1 MKIKRY
7 LVREMQEAI
16 RLIKQ
21 DLGSEAV
28 IVSSYKV
35 PGKGLIG
42 LFSPRLLEVTAVLDE
57 NPEIQLSVGCPPA
70 QMAVTGDVP
79 SSERELNTSAR
90 SDAFFQT
97 GGGEA
102 QARRRSRHFEDN
114 YNEGE
119 LDRSE
124 LIAQELKKE
133 LVEDA
138 LAGRVPARSQDRPE
152 PGPESEPAR
161 GSLFATIVNTQVK
174 AGQNGDPGP
183 GWRKTLL
190 NMEIHETIV
199 DRLLHSLGGEQKL
212 AADSRAHYYFS
223 LQKQVADLI
232 ETSCRTDKSARVLA
246 FVGPPGVGKTTTL
259 VKLATKFSVYEN
271 KSIAIVA
278 VCNYR
283 MGIVEQLKAHGDF
296 LKIPVELAMTPAELV
311 KALEKHADK
320 DLILVDTFGRSAR
333 NPGEVLELK
342 GFLEAPG
349 EPLDVYLVL
358 SVTAKNK
365 DLAKTAQE
373 FKRVGYTRFIFTQID
388 ETETHGS
395 ILNLVCD
402 LGAPV
407 AYISHGQRIPD
418 DISEATPKKIA
429 KLLFKGVDPD
439 EIVAT

>member
-57 NPEIQLSVGCPPA
+57 NPEIKLSVGCPPA

-79 SSERELNTSAR
+79 VPERELNTAVRPQASLPSGRGA
-90 SDAFFQT
+90 
-97 GGGEA
+97 A
-102 QARRRSRHFEDN
+102 QLRRRSLYVEEHDSED
-114 YNEGE
+114 E
-119 LDRSE
+119 LSGSDLLAR
-124 LIAQELKKE
+124 ELKKE

-138 LAGRVPARSQDRPE
+138 MANRITAKSQERTGGE
-152 PGPESEPAR
+152 R
-161 GSLFATIVNTQVK
+161 KTLFETMVNTQIK

-190 NMEIHETIV
+190 NMEIQESIV
-199 DRLLHSLGGEQKL
+199 DRLLQDLSEQKQPVYNSEHL
-212 AADSRAHYYFS
+212 YFS
-223 LQKQVADLI
+223 LQKQVADLL
-232 ETSCRTDKSARVLA
+232 ETAYHTKNCARVLA

-283 MGIVEQLKAHGDF
+283 TGVVEQLKAHGSF
-296 LKIPVELAMTPAELV
+296 LKIPVEVALTPAELV
-311 KALEKHADK
+311 KALDNHADK
-320 DLILVDTFGRSAR
+320 DLVLIDTSGRSAR
-333 NPGEVLELK
+333 NAGEVLELK
-342 GFLEAPG
+342 GFLAAPG
-349 EPLDVYLVL
+349 EPLDIFLVL
-358 SVTAKNK
+358 SVAAKNR
-365 DLAKTAQE
+365 DLAKTAHE
-373 FKRVGYTRFIFTQID
+373 FRRVGYSKFIFTQID

-407 AYISHGQRIPD
+407 AYLSDGQRIPD
-418 DISEATPKKIA
+418 DISEANPKKIA

>member
-79 SSERELNTSAR
+79 SPERELNAAAR
-90 SDAFFQT
+90 PHASYQS

-102 QARRRSRHFEDN
+102 RARRKSRYFEDN
-114 YNEGE
+114 DNEGE
-119 LDRSE
+119 IDRSE

-138 LAGRVPARSQDRPE
+138 LANRITAGSQDRPE
-152 PGPESEPAR
+152 PSR
-161 GSLFATIVNTQVK
+161 GSLFETMVNTQIK

-190 NMEIHETIV
+190 NMEIHEAIV
-199 DRLLHSLGGEQKL
+199 DRLLHDLGGEQKL
-212 AADSRAHYYFS
+212 AADSRAQYYFS
-223 LQKQVADLI
+223 LQKQVADLM
-232 ETSCRTDKSARVLA
+232 ETAYRSDNSARVLA

-271 KSIAIVA
+271 KRIAIVA

-283 MGIVEQLKAHGDF
+283 MGIVEQLKAHGEF
-296 LKIPVELAMTPAELV
+296 LKIPVEVAMTPAELV

-320 DLILVDTFGRSAR
+320 DLILVDTSGRSAR

-349 EPLDVYLVL
+349 EPLDIYLVL
-358 SVTAKNK
+358 SVTAKNR
-365 DLAKTAQE
+365 DLAKTAYE
-373 FKRVGYTRFIFTQID
+373 FKRVGYSKFIFTQID

-418 DISEATPKKIA
+418 DISEANPKKIA

-439 EIVAT
+439 EIAAT

>member
-16 RLIKQ
+16 RMIKL

-57 NPEIQLSVGCPPA
+57 NPEIKLSVGCPPA
-70 QMAVTGDVP
+70 QMAMTGDV
-79 SSERELNTSAR
+79 SVSERELNAAARPQTSLP
-90 SDAFFQT
+90 S
-97 GGGEA
+97 GGRGTA
-102 QARRRSRHFEDN
+102 QSRRRSPYLAHIESEDEFDN
-114 YNEGE
+114 SD
-119 LDRSE
+119 L
-124 LIAQELKKE
+124 LAQELKKE

-138 LAGRVPARSQDRPE
+138 LANRITAKSQDCHKVE
-152 PGPESEPAR
+152 
-161 GSLFATIVNTQVK
+161 GSSPFKTMANTQIK
-174 AGQNGDPGP
+174 AGQNGGPGH

-199 DRLLHSLGGEQKL
+199 DRLLQDLGGQKQT
-212 AADSRAHYYFS
+212 AYNSEHFYFS
-223 LQKQVADLI
+223 LKRQVADLL
-232 ETSCRTDKSARVLA
+232 ESAYRTRNSARVLA

-259 VKLATKFSVYEN
+259 VKLATRFSVYEN
-271 KSIAIVA
+271 KKIAIVA
-278 VCNYR
+278 VCNYHT
-283 MGIVEQLKAHGDF
+283 GVVEQLKAHGSF
-296 LKIPVELAMTPAELV
+296 LKIPVEVAMSPAELV
-311 KALEKHADK
+311 KALDNHADK
-320 DLILVDTFGRSAR
+320 DLVLIDTSGRSAR
-333 NPGEVLELK
+333 NAGEVLELK
-342 GFLEAPG
+342 GFLAAPG
-349 EPLDVYLVL
+349 EPLDIFLVL
-358 SVTAKNK
+358 SVAAKNR
-365 DLAKTAQE
+365 DLVKAAHE
-373 FKRVGYTRFIFTQID
+373 FRRVGYSKFIFTQID

-407 AYISHGQRIPD
+407 AYLSDGQRIPD
-418 DISEATPKKIA
+418 DISEANPKKIA

>member
-1 MKIKRY
+1 
-7 LVREMQEAI
+7 MQEAI

-57 NPEIQLSVGCPPA
+57 NPEIKLSVGCPPA
-70 QMAVTGDVP
+70 QMAVTGDVSVP
-79 SSERELNTSAR
+79 ERELNAAVRPQSSLPSGRGA
-90 SDAFFQT
+90 
-97 GGGEA
+97 A
-102 QARRRSRHFEDN
+102 QLRRRSLYVEEHDSED
-114 YNEGE
+114 E
-119 LDRSE
+119 LSGSDLLAR
-124 LIAQELKKE
+124 ELKKE

-138 LAGRVPARSQDRPE
+138 MANRITAKSQERPGGE
-152 PGPESEPAR
+152 R
-161 GSLFATIVNTQVK
+161 KTLFETMVNTQIK

-190 NMEIHETIV
+190 NMEIQESIV
-199 DRLLHSLGGEQKL
+199 DRLLQDLSVQKQPVYNSEHL
-212 AADSRAHYYFS
+212 YFS
-223 LQKQVADLI
+223 LQKQVADLL
-232 ETSCRTDKSARVLA
+232 ETAYHTKNCARVLA

-278 VCNYR
+278 ICNYR
-283 MGIVEQLKAHGDF
+283 TGVLEQLKAHGNF
-296 LKIPVELAMTPAELV
+296 LKIPVEVVMTPAELV
-311 KALEKHADK
+311 KALDNHADK
-320 DLILVDTFGRSAR
+320 DLVLIDTSGRSSR
-333 NPGEVLELK
+333 NAGEVLELK
-342 GFLEAPG
+342 GFLAAPG
-349 EPLDVYLVL
+349 EPLDIFLVL
-358 SVTAKNK
+358 SVAAKNR
-365 DLAKTAQE
+365 DLAKTAHE
-373 FKRVGYTRFIFTQID
+373 FRRVGYSKFIFTQID

-402 LGAPV
+402 LGTPV
-407 AYISHGQRIPD
+407 AYLSDGQRIPD
-418 DISEATPKKIA
+418 DISEANPKKIA